1 MSRKLTLQEVVD
13 RLTVGLEAA
22 RWEYD
27 AEADELEIV
36 LPGGAGRE
44 GRAILLDSEVYLRLD
59 ADTNEPLTVIIPAVS
74 VWLGQQVAQ
83 VATHLAAP
91 RPGGPVGG
99 GLGRF
104 ARGGGPVPRAVG
116 ARQRGLGGGGPLGAP
131 ATRPPAAAYAPLNH
145 PLKRVHQPRRGVC
158 ACVGGASSCASGCSS
173 GCSGAASA
181 GAGATRVAWA
191 RMTCNS
197 LTSRVRDSS

>member
-1 MSRKLTLQEVVD
+1 VSRKLTLQEVVD

-36 LPGGAGRE
+36 LPGGEGRE

-59 ADTNEPLTVIIPAVS
+59 VDTNEPLTVIIPAIS

-91 RPGGPVGG
+91 RPADPSAADWGGSHEAVA
-99 GLGRF
+99 LSL
-104 ARGGGPVPRAVG
+104 ARSARASG
-116 ARQRGLGGGGPLGAP
+116 AL
-131 ATRPPAAAYAPLNH
+131 AAAVP
-145 PLKRVHQPRRGVC
+145 
-158 ACVGGASSCASGCSS
+158 
-173 GCSGAASA
+173 
-181 GAGATRVAWA
+181 
-191 RMTCNS
+191 
-197 LTSRVRDSS
+197 